1 MVVAVVGVLLF
12 VCLNFGIVMGV
23 VVFVLVD
30 CRQTYRNNYLLIQWH
45 YGERLISVMF
55 NVICDYNEERNTVKM
70 LIFYLFRSRKYS
82 RKLSSRNYRQPRI
95 LILLLTAT
103 GRDDYPHPPLRD
115 GGNSSRGVFEENMIF
130 FRLYSF
136 QTSP

>member
-30 CRQTYRNNYLLIQWH
+30 CRQNYRNNYLLIQWH

-103 GRDDYPHPPLRD
+103 GRDDYPHPHS
-115 GGNSSRGVFEENMIF
+115 GGPTGTESQCTAETFLWR
-130 FRLYSF
+130 FRCL
-136 QTSP
+136 